1 LATSPFGI
9 QTVSKEI
16 IMYPT
21 RINRVIQ
28 LLVLIAIVTFALQPT
43 LAFDNTNGPELPAQ
57 CGSIVV
63 PEGNKLSFHVYA
75 KGVQVYKWNITTQ
88 TWDFVAPVASLF
100 AEENF
105 HGEVGSHYVGPH
117 WESKSGSKVKAAR
130 VPGTGC
136 TPDSSAIA
144 WLLLKAT
151 ETSGS
156 GIFTNTTYVQ
166 RVNTTGGM
174 VPTTPGSFQDEMKE
188 VPYTAEYYFYRA
200 ENPNS
205 N

>member
-1 LATSPFGI
+1 MYYTKIKRCIQILLLIALATVALPAKA
-9 QTVSKEI
+9 V
-16 IMYPT
+16 
-21 RINRVIQ
+21 
-28 LLVLIAIVTFALQPT
+28 VTSDA
-43 LAFDNTNGPELPAQ
+43 PELPAQ
-57 CGSIVV
+57 CASIVA

-75 KGVQVYKWNITTQ
+75 RGVQVYKWNGSS
-88 TWDFVAPVASLF
+88 WDFVAPVASLF

-105 HGEVGSHYVGPH
+105 HGEVGTHYVGPH

-136 TPDSSAIA
+136 TPNASAIP
-144 WLLLKAT
+144 WLLLKSV
-151 ETSGS
+151 ETSGA
-156 GIFTNTTYVQ
+156 GIFSKTTYIQ

-174 VPTTPGSFQDEMKE
+174 VPTEAGSVVNELKE

-200 ENPNS
+200 ENPNG